1 MKAVVEKQWS
11 IPTTV
16 PLPGATKVP
25 SWPLQTLEE
34 AYVLLTSWPG
44 AYQDA
49 LVVGVHID
57 AIAKQKICD
66 NRVVEYLSSTQGT
79 LTLDEYLDIT
89 ISPID
94 VIST

>member
-1 MKAVVEKQWS
+1 M
-11 IPTTV
+11 
-16 PLPGATKVP
+16 
-25 SWPLQTLEE
+25 
-34 AYVLLTSWPG
+34 YVLLTSWPG
-44 AYQDA
+44 AYQDT